1 MTIAA
6 NNPDHLRIERPP
18 WVPLASHFHLIMP
31 AVAGERHCC
40 ETISEPFTLLPDRQ
54 LLLGGERRHGG
65 FELGH
70 EGVVGLL
77 AVERPADAY
86 RAVERHQQRRAF
98 GQRLAE
104 PVHEDRND
112 RDLRARAGQM
122 SDAFLE
128 M

>member
-6 NNPDHLRIERPP
+6 NNPDHLRIESPP

-40 ETISEPFTLLPDRQ
+40 ETMSEPFALLPDRQ

-77 AVERPADAY
+77 AVKPLGDTLTGGEPHHHPPALS
-86 RAVERHQQRRAF
+86 
-98 GQRLAE
+98 GQ
-104 PVHEDRND
+104 P
-112 RDLRARAGQM
+112 
-122 SDAFLE
+122 
-128 M
+128 